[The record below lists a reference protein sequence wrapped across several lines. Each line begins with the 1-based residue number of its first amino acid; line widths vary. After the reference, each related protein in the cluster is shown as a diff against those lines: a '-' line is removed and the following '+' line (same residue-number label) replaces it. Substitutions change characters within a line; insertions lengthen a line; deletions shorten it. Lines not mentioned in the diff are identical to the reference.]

1 MPNPGNLI
9 SNSERTPK
17 ELRDQTSRGGKASG
31 KARRRK
37 KNLQQTAKAIME
49 LPLTDAYIDALKDKG
64 INMDNVDP
72 EDMTAMCAVVIGQI
86 MAAAGGNSQ
95 AASVLAG
102 WLETGEQKKKRLE
115 NKKLEAEIERIVAD
129 TERLRSGHGVDDDDK
144 VLQFIKGMMGNDTSD
159 TKAD

>member
-1 MPNPGNLI
+1 MANPENLKPIRSKSEARERGANGGRI
-9 SNSERTPK
+9 SGES
-17 ELRDQTSRGGKASG
+17 
-31 KARRRK
+31 RRRK
-37 KNLQQTAKAIME
+37 KSLQQTAKMIMN

-72 EDMTAMCAVVIGQI
+72 EDMTAMSAVVIGQI